1 MTASTADPYL
11 VLRETHCAGLL
22 LVGDR
27 ALKFKK
33 PVDLGFLDFTTR
45 EKRTEACHRE
55 VRLNRR
61 FSPDVYLG
69 VAELELPDG
78 TREPIV
84 AMRRMP
90 EDRRLSVLVDRG
102 VDVGDSLRQ
111 LARQLAVA
119 HAAGERRADID
130 TEASAARLTE
140 RWQQSLDQVR
150 AQQPSLVDPATLDE
164 VERLVHRFIEGRQL
178 LLDLR
183 VRDGCAVDGHGDL
196 IADDVFCLDDGPR
209 ALDCLEFDDRLRYLD
224 RLDDACFLAMDLE
237 RLRAPDRA
245 RDFLAWYAEFSGDHA
260 PPALAHHYLAYRA
273 FVRAK
278 VACLRGAQGVDVGAE
293 LAGYLQLTVEHL
305 RAGAVRLVLVGGPP
319 GSGKTTLAT
328 NLADRLGAVDVSS
341 DRVRK
346 ELAGLDPTTS
356 AADAFGEGIY
366 APEHSERTYRELL
379 HRAEVLLSR
388 GESVVLD
395 ATWSRR
401 DQRLAALLVAQARR
415 ADLVQL
421 RCDTS
426 AAAALERVAARAGAA
441 GVVSDADVT
450 VAERLRESAD
460 SWPEA
465 QAVDTSTTVVR
476 SVDRA
481 VELVLP
487 AGSATTV
494 SPRRRSFETPE

>member
-1 MTASTADPYL
+1 M
-11 VLRETHCAGLL
+11 
-22 LVGDR
+22 
-27 ALKFKK
+27 
-33 PVDLGFLDFTTR
+33 
-45 EKRTEACHRE
+45 
-55 VRLNRR
+55 
-61 FSPDVYLG
+61 
-69 VAELELPDG
+69 
-78 TREPIV
+78 
-84 AMRRMP
+84 
-90 EDRRLSVLVDRG
+90 
-102 VDVGDSLRQ
+102 
-111 LARQLAVA
+111 
-119 HAAGERRADID
+119 
-130 TEASAARLTE
+130 
-140 RWQQSLDQVR
+140 
-150 AQQPSLVDPATLDE
+150 
-164 VERLVHRFIEGRQL
+164 
-178 LLDLR
+178 
-183 VRDGCAVDGHGDL
+183 
-196 IADDVFCLDDGPR
+196 
-209 ALDCLEFDDRLRYLD
+209 
-224 RLDDACFLAMDLE
+224 
-237 RLRAPDRA
+237 
-245 RDFLAWYAEFSGDHA
+245 
-260 PPALAHHYLAYRA
+260 
-273 FVRAK
+273 
-278 VACLRGAQGVDVGAE
+278 
-293 LAGYLQLTVEHL
+293 EHL

-487 AGSATTV
+487 VGSAKGV
-494 SPRRRSFETPE
+494 SPRRRSFEPPE